1 MFNGFALNLYF
12 ALLSHFPQGVKLLE
26 FLKSLFKTFLAIN
39 IFLHHLNDLSK
50 IVKVV
55 LFFDYY
61 KISFIYKNI
70 FINKI
75 IIKMTNLKKILNIK
89 YLLIFFL
96 INILFYSLFNT
107 FNIIENNRNKAPN
120 VKKASDKQNKG
131 STKRMNV
138 ITRLS

>member
-1 MFNGFALNLYF
+1 M
-12 ALLSHFPQGVKLLE
+12 
-26 FLKSLFKTFLAIN
+26 I
-39 IFLHHLNDLSK
+39 
-50 IVKVV
+50 
-55 LFFDYY
+55 
-61 KISFIYKNI
+61 
-70 FINKI
+70 
-75 IIKMTNLKKILNIK
+75 NLKKIINIK
-89 YLLIFFL
+89 YLLIFIL